1 MSLPN
6 EPTAAGNLLAH
17 LPVKLADEA
26 LEVLAEAKDV
36 RIERI
41 VSRGQASPEGVWY
54 DQPQTEF
61 VVLLAGEAHLRF
73 ESEPK
78 PRELKP
84 GDYLVIPAHCR
95 HQVVWTTLDEPS
107 VWLAVHYGP

>member
-1 MSLPN
+1 MPSSD
-6 EPTAAGNLLAH
+6 EPIAGNLFAH
-17 LPVKLADEA
+17 LPTTLADEA
-26 LEVLAEAKDV
+26 LEVLAEAKEV

-41 VSRGQASPEGVWY
+41 LSRGQASPEGVWY

-73 ESEPK
+73 ENEDEP
-78 PRELKP
+78 RALKP

-95 HQVVWTTLDEPS
+95 HQVAWTSLEETS